1 MKYAVQFFAT
11 SLISVAI
18 LVSSV
23 HALDF
28 ETEGTLGCRNC
39 DTNETSLSR
48 KNQRQIGQITK
59 KVKSKAGQWSDI
71 EEISNYSNSLQ
82 VEGALNAARA
92 NSKTRSAG
100 LCLALVKYAACRPSA
115 RPGEQYEKYRSS
127 RGGRRTQW
135 PSPVGDQRCE
145 RGSLFG
151 TGVTSPPVV
160 HAKNMGNHLD
170 GAPYNFVNMLRVPKY
185 KARIRGPDDAPKGAI
200 LVYKKRRKPA
210 CDNSA
215 SGHIEIRG
223 GDGYPGYMS
232 DYRRDI
238 PVSRQPRKMKS
249 RCYELTGVY
258 VRTDFRGAE

>member
-11 SLISVAI
+11 SIVLAAI
-18 LVSSV
+18 FGSPV

-28 ETEGTLGCRNC
+28 ETEATFPCSGCDKDEN
-39 DTNETSLSR
+39 SLSR
-48 KNQRQIGQITK
+48 KNQKQIREVTTRIKT
-59 KVKSKAGQWSDI
+59 KAGKWSDI
-71 EEISNYSNSLQ
+71 PEIFNYSNSSQ
-82 VEGALNAARA
+82 VEGALSAALA

-115 RPGEQYEKYRSS
+115 RPGDQYEKYRSS

-135 PSPVGDQRCE
+135 PSPVGDQPCE
-145 RGSLFG
+145 RDSLFG
-151 TGVTSPPVV
+151 AGVSSPPVV

-170 GAPYNFVNMLRVPKY
+170 GAPYNFVNMLRVEKY
-185 KARIRGPDDAPKGAI
+185 KARIRGPADAPKGAI
-200 LVYKKRRKPA
+200 LVYKKRRNRV

-223 GDGYPGYMS
+223 GEEYPGYMS

-238 PVSRQPRKMKS
+238 PVSRQPKKMKS